1 MDAITCAKLSKAL
14 TIDIPFPN
22 ARLATIALRALHV
35 DEELSP
41 LVHRSLS
48 IVSPSFQSPT
58 PNPNVSEGTVL
69 RAEYRATTNR
79 LLRVAING
87 FMESLRVVIGVM
99 EELDVEV
106 FESNLKKDI
115 ITEHVQSNHS

>member
-14 TIDIPFPN
+14 TIDLPFPN

-48 IVSPSFQSPT
+48 IISPSFQSPMM
-58 PNPNVSEGTVL
+58 NSSISEDTVL

-87 FMESLRVVIGVM
+87 FMESLGVVIGVM

-106 FESNLKKDI
+106 FESNSKKNI
-115 ITEHVQSNHS
+115 IAKNIHSNHG

>member
-14 TIDIPFPN
+14 TIDLPFPN

-48 IVSPSFQSPT
+48 IISPSFQSPMM
-58 PNPNVSEGTVL
+58 NSSISEDTVL

-87 FMESLRVVIGVM
+87 FMESLGVVIGVM

-106 FESNLKKDI
+106 FESNSKKN
-115 ITEHVQSNHS
+115 ITAKNVHSNHG